1 MGLMDDIVQNIAMS
15 NAKDLL
21 EKMKGNDYIE
31 DQEIINLKMEVLLKV
46 VKKRVVSVEKEVN
59 VSFDRMLI
67 KAQKENDEEKL
78 ANLKTSALKDKAISD
93 YLAKNKAYQEDL
105 EFYENLKLLHKMGL
119 IQLEAMKRDF
129 KLTIPIAK
137 IEGEKLAQSLKNG
150 IINGGPV
157 TIGKFEGTLEEFEE
171 FKQEIYKRKS
181 GQKDKTETSYI
192 Q

>member
-137 IEGEKLAQSLKNG
+137 IEGE
-150 IINGGPV
+150 
-157 TIGKFEGTLEEFEE
+157 
-171 FKQEIYKRKS
+171 
-181 GQKDKTETSYI
+181 
-192 Q
+192 